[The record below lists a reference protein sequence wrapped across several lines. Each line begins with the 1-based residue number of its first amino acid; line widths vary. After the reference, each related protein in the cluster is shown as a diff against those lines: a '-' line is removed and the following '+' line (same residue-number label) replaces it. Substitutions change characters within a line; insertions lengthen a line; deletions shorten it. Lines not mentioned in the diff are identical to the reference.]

1 MPLPHRSPN
10 VHDVPGEPDWH
21 RDLRPPQMSARPLLF
36 RTHLTCLGD
45 KALLDHEIP
54 NVVRPIAAEAE
65 AREALAVLVD
75 EFVFLHELAEV
86 LENLWES
93 GRDIDLLLRCG
104 TSHQSIGTREA

>member
-1 MPLPHRSPN
+1 MTSQVSQTGTGICGRHRGQHAPSC
-10 VHDVPGEPDWH
+10 
-21 RDLRPPQMSARPLLF
+21 SAP
-36 RTHLTCLGD
+36 HLTCLGD

-54 NVVRPIAAEAE
+54 DVVRPIAAEAE

-104 TSHQSIGTREA
+104 T